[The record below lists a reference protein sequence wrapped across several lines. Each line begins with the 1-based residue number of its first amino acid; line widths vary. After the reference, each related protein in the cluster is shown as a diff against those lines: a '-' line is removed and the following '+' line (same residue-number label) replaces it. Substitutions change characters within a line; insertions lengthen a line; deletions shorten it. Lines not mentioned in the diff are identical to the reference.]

1 MLKSLSDWHMFQISL
16 LLFMHLLM
24 FLIFSY
30 EYKVNFLKCET
41 EKNNWY
47 TETCFAKKTR
57 KKCEIHDC
65 LFANFM
71 ETMLLIFHSKR
82 NLDRKKIVSNFLF
95 TSFYCLSVLCG
106 IVSFRTWFYVNQR
119 SLNILHMF
127 IFLTEFFGN
136 FVPWKA
142 KSFQNRY
149 CAFY

>member
-1 MLKSLSDWHMFQISL
+1 MLQVSL

-30 EYKVNFLKCET
+30 EYKVIFWNVKRKKAIDILKH
-41 EKNNWY
+41 
-47 TETCFAKKTR
+47 ALPKKSR
-57 KKCEIHDC
+57 KKCEVHDC

-71 ETMLLIFHSKR
+71 ETMLHIFHSNR

-95 TSFYCLSVLCG
+95 TSFYSLSVLCG
-106 IVSFRTWFYVNQR
+106 IVSFRIWFYVNQR
-119 SLNILHMF
+119 ILNMLHMF
-127 IFLTEFFGN
+127 IFLFEFFRN

-149 CAFY
+149 CAF

>member
-1 MLKSLSDWHMFQISL
+1 MLKSLSDWHMLQVSL

-30 EYKVNFLKCET
+30 EYKVIFWNVKRKKAIDILKH
-41 EKNNWY
+41 
-47 TETCFAKKTR
+47 ALPKKSR
-57 KKCEIHDC
+57 KKCEVHDC

-71 ETMLLIFHSKR
+71 ETMLHIFHSNR

-95 TSFYCLSVLCG
+95 TSFYSLSVLCG

-119 SLNILHMF
+119 ILNMLHMF
-127 IFLTEFFGN
+127 IFLFEFFRN

-149 CAFY
+149 CAF

>member
-1 MLKSLSDWHMFQISL
+1 MLKSLSDWHMLQVSL

-30 EYKVNFLKCET
+30 EYKVIFWNVKR
-41 EKNNWY
+41 
-47 TETCFAKKTR
+47 KKTIDILKHALPKKSR
-57 KKCEIHDC
+57 KKCEVHDC

-71 ETMLLIFHSKR
+71 ETMLHIFHSKR

-95 TSFYCLSVLCG
+95 TSFYSLSVLCG

-119 SLNILHMF
+119 ILNMLHMF
-127 IFLTEFFGN
+127 IFLFEFFRN

-149 CAFY
+149 CAF